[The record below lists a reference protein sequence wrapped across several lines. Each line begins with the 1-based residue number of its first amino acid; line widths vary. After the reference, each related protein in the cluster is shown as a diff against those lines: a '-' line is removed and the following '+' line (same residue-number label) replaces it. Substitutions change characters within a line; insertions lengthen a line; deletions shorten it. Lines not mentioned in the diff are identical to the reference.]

1 MSSRLAGKGAC
12 ACVYARFPTSG
23 FGRCPERT
31 YGRRDVEAAQDDRVA
46 AGFTV
51 IRPCGGCRMWKLYCL
66 PGRVIAEF
74 GYLFPGR
81 GQIWA
86 SRRRRESG
94 FAAFL
99 FATGFWIAFWLFIG
113 PMFIGAIKNAV
124 NAGRQT
130 STAATAR
137 SAGVSSLAPTPGVV
151 AHLYQRRVDKAS
163 TQTTDS
169 NRSSSRPALGA
180 NITADEPR
188 VVFATP
194 HEVVEPLPGPTQPT
208 NTANQ

>member
-31 YGRRDVEAAQDDRVA
+31 YGRRDVEAAQDNGVLP
-46 AGFTV
+46 GFTV

-66 PGRVIAEF
+66 PGRVIAEL

-99 FATGFWIAFWLFIG
+99 FATGFWVVFCIFVVPMIIG
-113 PMFIGAIKNAV
+113 MFANVGSAKHRTAPLV
-124 NAGRQT
+124 AAAAKVVALRASTT
-130 STAATAR
+130 SPERPSSAAT
-137 SAGVSSLAPTPGVV
+137 SYPGQSKP
-151 AHLYQRRVDKAS
+151 L
-163 TQTTDS
+163 
-169 NRSSSRPALGA
+169 PALDSPEA
-180 NITADEPR
+180 AKSVAR
-188 VVFATP
+188 VVFAAP
-194 HEVVEPLPGPTQPT
+194 HEVVEPLPTSAQST